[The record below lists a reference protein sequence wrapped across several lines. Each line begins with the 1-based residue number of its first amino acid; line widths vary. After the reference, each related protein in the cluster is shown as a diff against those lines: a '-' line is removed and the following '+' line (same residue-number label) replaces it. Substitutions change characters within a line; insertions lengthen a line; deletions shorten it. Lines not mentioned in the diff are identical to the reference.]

1 MKQTDET
8 LSSEISIERKAREA
22 IGKTLTDQKS
32 RLESLAEKVA
42 NLFTITE
49 KISNN
54 DDFAEQ
60 VEKIHALATF
70 ANTSAMASIS
80 GQQSHFIKIRNFL
93 CFSEIL
99 DWIFG
104 SLN

>member
-1 MKQTDET
+1 MA
-8 LSSEISIERKAREA
+8 SEISVEQKAREA
-22 IGKTLTDQKS
+22 IGKTLASQKA

-42 NLFTITE
+42 NLFSITE

-80 GQQSHFIKIRNFL
+80 GIS
-93 CFSEIL
+93 
-99 DWIFG
+99 
-104 SLN
+104 

>member
-1 MKQTDET
+1 MKQTDDT
-8 LSSEISIERKAREA
+8 LSSEISVERKAREA
-22 IGKTLTDQKS
+22 IGKNLTDQKS
-32 RLESLAEKVA
+32 KLESLAEKVA

-80 GQQSHFIKIRNFL
+80 GQKTKAILLKFRIFYIF
-93 CFSEIL
+93 FEIL
-99 DWIFG
+99 D
-104 SLN
+104 